1 MLAAT
6 KVKVS
11 GSEKNRA
18 NRNTNI
24 FCIKRVNRNLK
35 EVSRFSGAKQRQG
48 NVQKK
53 VCCKCKVAFLLF
65 GSIVVVFY
73 RSRCLHLVFSISRFY
88 IFEETINIKEG
99 FAFNPS

>member
-48 NVQKK
+48 NVQKS
-53 VCCKCKVAFLLF
+53 VLQVQSCFFANWIYCCCFLPFSLSSF
-65 GSIVVVFY
+65 ASSVVF
-73 RSRCLHLVFSISRFY
+73 
-88 IFEETINIKEG
+88 
-99 FAFNPS
+99 

>member
-53 VCCKCKVAFLLF
+53 CAASAKLLF
-65 GSIVVVFY
+65 CYLGLLLLFFTVLVVLTL
-73 RSRCLHLVFSISRFY
+73 SLVLVDFTFLR
-88 IFEETINIKEG
+88 KL
-99 FAFNPS
+99 